1 MIKLTFLGTS
11 AGAPTTKRNVTA
23 AVLQLPQRGD
33 AWLFDCGEAT
43 QHQILRSPLRLSQL
57 QTIFITHLHGDHIF
71 GLPGL
76 LASRSLQG
84 GSETPVT
91 IYAPRGMQE
100 FLKASLDYSGSHLQF
115 PLDIRVISEGKI
127 YEDDR
132 FEVHAAPLK
141 HRMPC
146 FGYAIVEK
154 EIPGAFDSDKAR
166 ELGIAPG
173 PIYGLLK
180 SGAIVT
186 LDDGRVIDGTSLVG
200 EPRKGRK
207 VVICGDT
214 IFTPKAVELARDADL
229 LVHEATHLNEDLALA
244 ERALH
249 STATMAAETAR
260 QANAARLILT
270 HFSARYEGEFG
281 RLDELLAEARAIFP
295 NTELARDHLTVE
307 VPTPDEKG
315 E

>member
-11 AGAPTTKRNVTA
+11 AGAPTTRRNVTA

-76 LASRSLQG
+76 LASRSMQNA
-84 GSETPVT
+84 SETPVT

-100 FLKASLDYSGSHLQF
+100 FLRASLDCSGSQLKF
-115 PLDIRVISEGKI
+115 SLDIHVVSEGKI
-127 YEDDR
+127 YEDDA
-132 FEVHAAPLK
+132 FEVYAKPLK

-154 EIPGAFDSDKAR
+154 EIPGAFNIDKAR
-166 ELGIAPG
+166 ALNIPPG
-173 PIYGLLK
+173 PVYGLLK
-180 SGAIVT
+180 AGNTVT
-186 LDDGRVIDGTSLVG
+186 LDDGRIINGTELIG

-207 VVICGDT
+207 IVICGDT
-214 IFTPKAVELARDADL
+214 IFTPNAVELARDADL
-229 LVHEATHLNEDLALA
+229 LVHEATHLEEDRALA

-249 STATMAAETAR
+249 STAKMAAETA
-260 QANAARLILT
+260 QLANAKRLVLT
-270 HFSARYEGEFG
+270 HFSARYEGEYG
-281 RLDELLAEARAIFP
+281 RLDELLQEARAIFP

-307 VPTPDEKG
+307 VENPH
-315 E
+315 